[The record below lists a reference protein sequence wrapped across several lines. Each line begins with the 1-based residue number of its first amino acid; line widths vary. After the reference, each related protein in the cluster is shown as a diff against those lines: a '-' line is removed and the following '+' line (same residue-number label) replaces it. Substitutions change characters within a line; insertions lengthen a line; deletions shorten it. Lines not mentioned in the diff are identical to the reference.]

1 MDTLVQTP
9 RTTLKRRPQRGSYD
23 RALVDS
29 ILDEGLVCHIGFTVD
44 GQPFVTPTTYARI
57 DDRLYIHGS
66 VASRMLKNLATGVPI
81 CFTVTLLDGL
91 VLARSAFH
99 HSMNYR
105 SVMVFGTAFEVT
117 DPAERFR
124 AFEAVVNHMM
134 PGRFNATRQPD
145 EQEIKATSVL
155 ALDINEAS
163 AKVRSGPVSDA
174 EEDYALPYWAGVLP
188 MKLMPQSPIPDAR
201 LPAGVPVPVEVS
213 TYRTER

>member
-23 RALVDS
+23 RAVVNA

-57 DDRLYIHGS
+57 GERLYIHGA
-66 VASRMLKNLATGVPI
+66 VANRMLRNLATGVPM

-105 SVMVFGTAFEVT
+105 SVMVFGTAFEVK

-124 AFEAVVNHMM
+124 AFEAVVNHML

-145 EQEIKATSVL
+145 AQEMKATSVL
-155 ALDINEAS
+155 AMDINEAS
-163 AKVRSGPVSDA
+163 AKVRNGAVSDA

-188 MKLMPQSPIPDAR
+188 LKLMPLPPVPDAR
-201 LPAGVPVPVEVS
+201 LPADVPVPVEVS
-213 TYRTER
+213 TYRTDR

>member
-1 MDTLVQTP
+1 MDTLAQTP
-9 RTTLKRRPQRGSYD
+9 RTTLKRRVQRGSYD
-23 RALVDS
+23 RAVVNA
-29 ILDEGLVCHIGFTVD
+29 ILDEGLVCHIGFTVN

-57 DDRLYIHGS
+57 GERLYIHGS
-66 VASRMLKNLATGVPI
+66 VASRMLKNLATGVPM

-105 SVMVFGTAFEVT
+105 SVMVFGTAFEVK
-117 DPAERFR
+117 DPEERFR

-145 EQEIKATSVL
+145 EQELKATSVL

-163 AKVRSGPVSDA
+163 AKVRGGGVSDA

-188 MKLMPQSPIPDAR
+188 VKLMPQSPIPDAR

-213 TYRTER
+213 TYRTDR